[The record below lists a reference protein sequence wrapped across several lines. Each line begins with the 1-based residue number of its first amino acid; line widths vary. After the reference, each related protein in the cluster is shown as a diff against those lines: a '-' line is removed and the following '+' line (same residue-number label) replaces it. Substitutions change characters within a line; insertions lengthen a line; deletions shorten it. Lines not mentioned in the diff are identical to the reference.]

1 MLGYGSRSSTTD
13 ISRQIDALKT
23 DLAKL
28 GEALADAAA
37 ENSRAPRREAAR
49 YADRALHLVEDGAQ
63 ALAAGGLSLARDG
76 SRSAARKMGRTVDRA
91 EHLVSANPGTA
102 VLAAVAVG
110 LTVGAVL
117 YAIAAGERAGRR

>member
-1 MLGYGSRSSTTD
+1 MLGYGSRSSTDD
-13 ISRQIDALKT
+13 ISRQIDALKA

-28 GEALADAAA
+28 GEALAGAA
-37 ENSRAPRREAAR
+37 EETTRQPRKDASR
-49 YADRALHLVEDGAQ
+49 YASRALHVVEDGAQ
-63 ALAAGGLSLARDG
+63 ALAASGFSLARDG

-91 EHLVSANPGTA
+91 ETLVSANPGTA

-117 YAIAAGERAGRR
+117 YAITAGERASRR